1 MRNQL
6 IFDLNDVSEFRQ
18 TLEARPPRVV
28 HGTVILLVGLLGA
41 AFAWAALTKADL
53 VVRAAGRVRPVSAPK
68 KVFNAGRSDVL
79 SASAGGRVVEVN
91 FREGNEVREGDVLV
105 RLDAGRLD
113 NEIARRQKAV
123 QTGEEELARIA
134 HLEELEASQLTAT
147 RAKLEAELA
156 QAQDEVRRAKEARA
170 IDMRLA
176 EVAVGTAQDDLD
188 RLRQIAGSG
197 TRGAASASDL
207 VKAAAQLRQAKENLD
222 KASLPVEPGRVEVAR
237 RALALAERD
246 AAVRQEELVLK
257 RSAKQGEVDAA
268 RLELA
273 ALEAERGQSV
283 LRAPVA
289 GVVTAGDVK
298 VGDLLEPGK
307 PVLEIAEQHGFRFE
321 LVVPT
326 EEVGH
331 LQVGMTVRIKLDA
344 YDYQRYGTLAG
355 TVCFVSPDSGGPGE
369 ARAGAYVVRIEVDGD
384 AVGRGDLR
392 GPVKLGMAGQA
403 EIVTGQENL
412 LLLLVRKIRQSI
424 SLG

>member
-18 TLEARPPRVV
+18 TLEARPPRIV
-28 HGTVILLVGLLGA
+28 HGTVILLVTLLGA
-41 AFAWAALTKADL
+41 ALAWSALTKADL

-91 FREGNEVREGDVLV
+91 FREGDEVRAGDVLV

-113 NEIARRQKAV
+113 NEIARRQRAV

-134 HLEELEASQLTAT
+134 RLEELETSQSGAT

-156 QAQDEVRRAKEARA
+156 QALEEVRRAKEARA
-170 IDMRLA
+170 IEVRLA
-176 EVAVGTAQDDLD
+176 EVAVTTAQDDAD
-188 RLRQIAGSG
+188 RLRQMAGGG
-197 TRGAASASDL
+197 TRAVSASDL
-207 VKAAAQLRQAKENLD
+207 VKAGAQLRQAKENLD
-222 KASLPVEPGRVEVAR
+222 KASLPVEQGRTEVAR
-237 RALALAERD
+237 RALALAEKD

-257 RSAKQGEVDAA
+257 RSAKQGEVEAI

-283 LRAPVA
+283 LRAPTA

-307 PVLEIAEQHGFRFE
+307 PVLEIAEQRGFRFE
-321 LVVPT
+321 VVVPT

-331 LQVGMTVRIKLDA
+331 LQVGMPVRIKLDA
-344 YDYQRYGTLAG
+344 YDYQKYGTLGG
-355 TVCFVSPDSGGPGE
+355 TVYFVSPDSGGPGE

-412 LLLLVRKIRQSI
+412 LVLLVRRIRQSI

>member
-1 MRNQL
+1 
-6 IFDLNDVSEFRQ
+6 
-18 TLEARPPRVV
+18 
-28 HGTVILLVGLLGA
+28 
-41 AFAWAALTKADL
+41 
-53 VVRAAGRVRPVSAPK
+53 
-68 KVFNAGRSDVL
+68 
-79 SASAGGRVVEVN
+79 
-91 FREGNEVREGDVLV
+91 
-105 RLDAGRLD
+105 
-113 NEIARRQKAV
+113 
-123 QTGEEELARIA
+123 
-134 HLEELEASQLTAT
+134 
-147 RAKLEAELA
+147 
-156 QAQDEVRRAKEARA
+156 
-170 IDMRLA
+170 
-176 EVAVGTAQDDLD
+176 
-188 RLRQIAGSG
+188 
-197 TRGAASASDL
+197 
-207 VKAAAQLRQAKENLD
+207 
-222 KASLPVEPGRVEVAR
+222 
-237 RALALAERD
+237 
-246 AAVRQEELVLK
+246 
-257 RSAKQGEVDAA
+257 
-268 RLELA
+268 LA

>member
-1 MRNQL
+1 MRNQQ
-6 IFDLNDVSEFRQ
+6 IFDLNEVSEFRQ
-18 TLEARPPRVV
+18 TLEARPPRIV
-28 HGTVILLVGLLGA
+28 HGTVMLLATLLGVA
-41 AFAWAALTKADL
+41 LAWAALTRADL

-91 FREGNEVREGDVLV
+91 FREGEEVRAGDVLV

-134 HLEELEASQLTAT
+134 RLEELEASQLGAA

-156 QAQDEVRRAKEARA
+156 QAQEEMRRAKEARV
-170 IDMRLA
+170 IEMRLA
-176 EVAVGTAQDDLD
+176 EVAINTAQDDVD
-188 RLRQIAGSG
+188 RLRQIAVSG
-197 TRGAASASDL
+197 TPRATSASDL
-207 VKAAAQLRQAKENLD
+207 VKADAQLRQAKENMD
-222 KASLPVEPGRVEVAR
+222 KASLPVEQGRVEVAR
-237 RALALAERD
+237 RALALAEKD

-257 RSAKQGEVDAA
+257 SSAKKGEVDTA

-283 LRAPVA
+283 LQAPTA

-321 LVVPT
+321 VVVPT

-331 LQVGMTVRIKLDA
+331 LQVGMPVRIKLDA

-369 ARAGAYVVRIEVDGD
+369 PRAGAYVVRIEVDGD
-384 AVGRGDLR
+384 AVGRGEFR
-392 GPVKLGMAGQA
+392 GPIKLGMTGQA
-403 EIVTGQENL
+403 EIVTGQESLFVL
-412 LLLLVRKIRQSI
+412 LLKKIHRTI